1 MYELTVC
8 NTSLNDGRTEEMG
21 ERITRAITFTSVAM
35 ARPSIVILFDL
46 SSLANAPLET
56 HSGATAITGMVAAAH

>member
-21 ERITRAITFTSVAM
+21 ERITRAITFASVTM
-35 ARPSIVILFDL
+35 ARPSIVILFD
-46 SSLANAPLET
+46 SSRLEP
-56 HSGATAITGMVAAAH
+56 GERTA

>member
-8 NTSLNDGRTEEMG
+8 NTSLSDDRTEEMG
-21 ERITRAITFTSVAM
+21 ERITRAITFISVTM

-46 SSLANAPLET
+46 SRAWRTRRLRRTLELQPLQ
-56 HSGATAITGMVAAAH
+56 AW